1 MYRRELYHHGILG
14 QKWGVRRFQ
23 NPDGTLTDAGKR
35 RASKLESKS
44 DKYTS
49 KASKI
54 NEKAADKRYKLSRAY
69 SKNDKEFDKAY
80 KLEAKYDKASQDY
93 LKRFEAKELRKQADE
108 AFATAESHRYKLDKK
123 SHDISKLEAKAEL
136 YLAKSDRLS
145 LKADELRKADIEA
158 GKRKAEEL
166 AAKLK
171 MEEAS
176 KANIAEVKEKIG
188 KVVNDDDYIDGQYSR
203 YLKDEAF
210 RNKWLNDAE
219 LGLKAL
225 SRSIYTDID
234 DPTDKNEKEWFL
246 FEDQTLGMPEVA
258 SLINRGVS
266 IDNVKSLITDAD
278 SIKDYSYDD
287 DSGSAADRFIFGVQ
301 EGNYK
306 GRLEQFADDCYYV
319 KSNKK

>member
-1 MYRRELYHHGILG
+1 MGEYFMYGELYHHGIMG
-14 QKWGVRRFQ
+14 QKWGIRRFQ
-23 NPDGTLTDAGKR
+23 NPDGTLTDAGKKR
-35 RASKLESKS
+35 VSKLESKS
-44 DKYTS
+44 NKY
-49 KASKI
+49 AS
-54 NEKAADKRYKLSRAY
+54 
-69 SKNDKEFDKAY
+69 
-80 KLEAKYDKASQDY
+80 
-93 LKRFEAKELRKQADE
+93 
-108 AFATAESHRYKLDKK
+108 
-123 SHDISKLEAKAEL
+123 KAEL

-176 KANIAEVKEKIG
+176 KTNIAEVKEKIG

-266 IDNVKSLITDAD
+266 IDSVKSLITDAD
-278 SIKDYSYDD
+278 NIKDYSYDD

-319 KSNKK
+319 KSNKKIGGH